1 VNNDRVRISPIWLTG
16 AIGIGIAL
24 ALAAAYPR
32 GSVQARHLASLPP
45 SELSVAYLEAWLRVS
60 PNSPEYLGLLGTQ
73 YLGLGKWDAAERVAQ
88 RLEVMG
94 DDETHRRGVLLELAA
109 AEQQAYEVKIDDPRR
124 PELMVRYIGLLA
136 KTTHDKWDVPI
147 MRALAQKSEAA
158 GATAV
163 MLFYYRQLA
172 AADTENASAWQEKL
186 GAAAFAQ
193 QSYVDAANAYFAA
206 QDAAQ
211 TVDDKRRYF
220 ITALKVLESGNQVA
234 LACDEGAKHAG
245 SLAQDQQ
252 TLRYLLDLARQA
264 GRTDLMVSY
273 ARALAKLSSID
284 NVAGPQLAAF
294 EPSESH
300 GLQLLQQGQQSPVY
314 LDGYAGL
321 QRLRQLGGARFY
333 RVAATTGTTAA
344 VTTAAVTTGTT
355 AGTTAAAT
363 TATTAGTT
371 AATKAGTT
379 AGTSAA
385 PAGTTTAS
393 TSKAAV
399 TANDYDLAYKAFV
412 ESNRLDDAEQLAQQ
426 ALARHLDP
434 LVWTRRLAQV
444 AQWNNHPVVAL
455 KYWKEYA
462 EASGNDEAWNN
473 VLKLAPQLNDD
484 QAYLAALMH
493 AAQQSPGNLSLQD
506 QVVDT
511 YERLGQPQES
521 LSYLKSHATGAL
533 RRPLLERYAQVAE
546 RRGDDD
552 EALRTYRT
560 LQAEFGPSSQYAM
573 LIATIEFQKGQMKP
587 ALMALRQVRDK
598 VGTRKEDAPYW
609 QTYAELSRLSE
620 QQDDTNY
627 AYKHLLA
634 TGESNAADLT
644 EMTNFYEGYPI
655 DAGRVAELQFRKDG
669 SETALQSA
677 MYFYTVARAW
687 PRIESLLAGLT
698 PEQRTMFDH
707 SSTLLADR
715 AEYYRQIERWDASL
729 ADLRI
734 AAQLPGATDETRV
747 TYLWALVDFGNDD
760 ELNAAVRRWQDTA
773 KNNAAYWGAFGAA
786 ELRLDNPV
794 VALKYLHD
802 QAALSDDD
810 PLWMLSLADALEQA
824 GHPEEAW
831 RVRRAVWRDLE
842 TAAAGNKPGS
852 TPRSARRS
860 TSAQRLTVA
869 TGTTP
874 DAAAEAR
881 AARVTLSETFA
892 NGDRSR
898 DMLIAMLEADRRD
911 ANSPAVAQ
919 SLLGGTIRG
928 LADDTNVVPV
938 IPVGA
943 AAGNAAANST
953 PGLAGKPGQ
962 KTAPALAGT
971 PTAAAPAPAQKR
983 LISATAKDVTLA
995 WAVSA
1000 ERNDL
1005 ARAWLGREYAN
1016 RLLRPADSEVT
1027 LALAENDAP
1036 TLARILDS
1044 RAGRVPIDSRV
1055 DALDL
1060 IGRTP
1065 AAESAAF
1072 KAGQNAPE
1080 SDDAHLAMTET
1091 LMRDRVSVG
1100 GDVIAVRESP
1110 IEYIENSV
1118 TGGVVLTNGLDLIVD
1133 ALQRNQRSVDKT
1145 TLAWI
1150 PAHDRIFD
1158 VTLRNVNI
1166 DRDLSVTVG
1175 HRDELSSFYTA
1186 NVHGEFNRNGA
1197 FTTNFTLGVNQFT
1210 DISPEMQ
1217 VAATKDM
1224 LLLGAQWNTDTRI
1237 FAQASLEGDRYHA
1250 QDRSYLGQGL
1260 IMTGEVGY
1268 RIRTDYPD
1276 WNIRLVAERGTF
1288 SAGNNAV
1295 ASLSRLLPVGNVAQA
1310 SDFLPENVDQYGFMT
1325 GFGTDYETNYTRAWR
1340 PYLDVGLMH
1349 DSNQGWG
1356 PQVSLGVAGSIMGN
1370 DHVRIYYSHE
1380 AVAGSGAS
1388 VTQIGVSYRLY
1399 Y

>member
-1 VNNDRVRISPIWLTG
+1 MRISPIWLTG

-32 GSVQARHLASLPP
+32 DSVQARHLASLPP

-73 YLGLGKWDAAERVAQ
+73 YLGLGKWEAAQRVAQ

-109 AEQQAYEVKIDDPRR
+109 AEQEAYEVKIDDPRR

-136 KTTHDKWDVPI
+136 KTTHDTWDVPI

-211 TVDDKRRYF
+211 TLDDKRRYF
-220 ITALKVLESGNQVA
+220 ITALKVLESGNQVG

-273 ARALAKLSSID
+273 ARALAKMSSID

-300 GLQLLQQGQQSPVY
+300 GWQLLQQGQQSPVY

-321 QRLRQLGGARFY
+321 QRLRQLGGARLY
-333 RVAATTGTTAA
+333 RVAAVTGTTTAATAGTTAA
-344 VTTAAVTTGTT
+344 ATT
-355 AGTTAAAT
+355 GTTAAAT
-363 TATTAGTT
+363 TATTAATTT
-371 AATKAGTT
+371 AT
-379 AGTSAA
+379 
-385 PAGTTTAS
+385 PAGTTTATAAGAS
-393 TSKAAV
+393 ASKAAV
-399 TANDYDLAYKAFV
+399 TDNDYDLAYKAFV

-462 EASGNDEAWNN
+462 QASGNDEAWNN

-493 AAQQSPGNLSLQD
+493 AAQQAPGNLGLQD

-573 LIATIEFQKGQMKP
+573 FIATIEFQKGQMKQ

-634 TGESNAADLT
+634 TGQSNPADLT

-655 DAGRVAELQFRKDG
+655 DAGRVAELQFRQDG

-677 MYFYTVARAW
+677 MYFYTVARTW

-698 PEQRTMFDH
+698 PEQRTMFEH

-760 ELNAAVRRWQDTA
+760 ELSAAVRRWQDTA
-773 KNNAAYWGAFGAA
+773 KNNAVYWGAFGAA

-824 GHPEEAW
+824 GHPDEAW

-911 ANSPAVAQ
+911 SNSPAVAQ
-919 SLLGGTIRG
+919 SLLGGTISG
-928 LADDTNVVPV
+928 LPDDTTV
-938 IPVGA
+938 IPVSGPAGSTASSA
-943 AAGNAAANST
+943 ASST
-953 PGLAGKPGQ
+953 ASSPAGKQPGQ
-962 KTAPALAGT
+962 KTAQATAA
-971 PTAAAPAPAQKR
+971 TAAAPAPAQKR

-995 WAVSA
+995 WALSG

-1005 ARAWLGREYAN
+1005 ARAWLGQEYAN

-1036 TLARILDS
+1036 TLARVLDS
-1044 RAGRVPIDSRV
+1044 RSGRVPIDSRV
-1055 DALDL
+1055 DALDT

-1065 AAESAAF
+1065 DAESAAF

-1091 LMRDRVSVG
+1091 LMRDRVNVG
-1100 GDVIAVRESP
+1100 GDLIAVRESP
-1110 IEYIENSV
+1110 IEYIESSL
-1118 TGGVVLTNGLDLIVD
+1118 TGGVALTNGLDVIVN
-1133 ALQRNQRSVDKT
+1133 ALQRNQRTIDTS
-1145 TLAWI
+1145 TLAFI
-1150 PAHDRIFD
+1150 PAHDRILD

-1175 HRDELSSFYTA
+1175 QRDELSSFYTA

-1197 FTTNFTLGVNQFT
+1197 FTTNFTAGVNQFT

-1217 VAATKDM
+1217 VASTKDM
-1224 LLLGAQWNTDTRI
+1224 LLFGAQWNTDTRI
-1237 FAQASLEGDRYHA
+1237 FAQASVEGDRYHA
-1250 QDRSYLGQGL
+1250 QDPGRTYLGQGL
-1260 IMTGEVGY
+1260 ILTGEIGY

-1276 WNIRLVAERGTF
+1276 WNVRLVGERGTY
-1288 SAGNNAV
+1288 SAGNNLVPTLA
-1295 ASLSRLLPVGNVAQA
+1295 RLLPVGDVATA
-1310 SDFLPENVDQYGFMT
+1310 SDFLPQSVDQYGIMG
-1325 GFGTDYETNYTRAWR
+1325 GFGMDYETDYTRAWR
-1340 PYLDVGLMH
+1340 PFLDVGLVH
-1349 DSNQGWG
+1349 DSTQGWG
-1356 PQVSLGVAGSIMGN
+1356 PQVNVGVAGSVMGN
-1370 DHVRIYYSHE
+1370 DHIRIYYLHE
-1380 AVAGSGAS
+1380 AVPGSGAS
-1388 VTQIGVSYRLY
+1388 VTQVGVSYRLY

>member
-94 DDETHRRGVLLELAA
+94 DDEMHRRGVLLELAA

-147 MRALAQKSEAA
+147 MRVLAQKSQAA

-163 MLFYYRQLA
+163 MLFYYRELA

-220 ITALKVLESGNQVA
+220 ITALKVLESGNEVA

-284 NVAGPQLAAF
+284 NAAGPQLAAF
-294 EPSESH
+294 EPGAGH
-300 GLQLLQQGQQSPVY
+300 GLQLLQQDQQQSPVY
-314 LDGYAGL
+314 LDGLAGL
-321 QRLRQLGGARFY
+321 QRLRQLGGARLY
-333 RVAATTGTTAA
+333 RVAAT
-344 VTTAAVTTGTT
+344 
-355 AGTTAAAT
+355 AGTTTPAV
-363 TATTAGTT
+363 
-371 AATKAGTT
+371 AGTT
-379 AGTSAA
+379 AGPAAGSTATAAAGTSAA
-385 PAGTTTAS
+385 G

-399 TANDYDLAYKAFV
+399 TGNDYDLAFKAFV

-455 KYWKEYA
+455 KYWKEFA
-462 EASGNDEAWNN
+462 QASGNDEAWNN

-493 AAQQSPGNLSLQD
+493 AAQQAPGNLSLQD

-627 AYKHLLA
+627 AYQHLLA

-687 PRIESLLAGLT
+687 PRIDSLLAGLT
-698 PEQRTMFDH
+698 PEQRTMFEH

-760 ELNAAVRRWQDTA
+760 ELGAAVRRWQDTA
-773 KNNAAYWGAFGAA
+773 KINAAYWGVFGAA
-786 ELRLDNPV
+786 ELRLDNPN

-810 PLWMLSLADALEQA
+810 PLWMLSLADALEQS
-824 GHPEEAW
+824 GHADEAW
-831 RVRRAVWRDLE
+831 RVRRAVWRDLQ

-919 SLLGGTIRG
+919 SLLGGTIPG
-928 LADDTNVVPV
+928 LADDTTVVPV
-938 IPVGA
+938 V
-943 AAGNAAANST
+943 AAGSPASG
-953 PGLAGKPGQ
+953 PAGKPGQ
-962 KTAPALAGT
+962 NTASPAAN
-971 PTAAAPAPAQKR
+971 AAASAPAQKR

-995 WAVSA
+995 WALSG
-1000 ERNDL
+1000 EHNDL

-1036 TLARILDS
+1036 ALARVLDS
-1044 RAGRVPIDSRV
+1044 RGGRVPIDSRV

-1100 GDVIAVRESP
+1100 GDVIAVRASP
-1110 IEYIENSV
+1110 LEYIESSV

-1133 ALQRNQRSVDKT
+1133 AMQRNQRSIDKT
-1145 TLAWI
+1145 TLAFI

-1166 DRDLSVTVG
+1166 NRDLTVTVG

-1186 NVHGEFNRNGA
+1186 NVHGEFNRNSA
-1197 FTTNFTLGVNQFT
+1197 LTTNFTLGVNQFT

-1224 LLLGAQWNTDTRI
+1224 LLLGAQWNTDMRI

-1310 SDFLPENVDQYGFMT
+1310 SDFLPQNVDQYGFMT

-1340 PYLDVGLMH
+1340 PYLDVGLIH

-1356 PQVSLGVAGSIMGN
+1356 PQVSLGVAGSIAGN